1 MAQAVIQSGQVGFG
15 AGPMHPDHRR
25 VVPLSLTG
33 REKAAII
40 VRLLLAEGGSL
51 PISSLPEHLQAALTE
66 QIGQMRLVDR
76 STLAAVVTEFVDEL
90 EEVGLSFPGGIDG
103 ALSIMD
109 GHISPTAAGRLRRLA
124 GASAKADPWDRIAT
138 LPLDRLLPVMEEEG
152 TEVAAVLLSKLP
164 VAKAAELLGQMPG
177 DRARRVAYAVS
188 LTGNVDPETV
198 RRIGLA
204 LAARLDNQP
213 VRAFEAGPVQRVGAI
228 LNVVAQARRAD
239 VLEGLDAEDAAF
251 ADEVRKAIFTFSHIP
266 ARIAPR
272 DVPKI
277 IRIVDQAQ
285 LVTALAAAMAAPD
298 TAEVAEF
305 LLSNI
310 SQRLAQGLRE
320 EMDARGK
327 VREKD
332 AEAAMNAVTSAIRDL
347 EAAGDLALREPDDP
361 D

>member
-1 MAQAVIQSGQVGFG
+1 M
-15 AGPMHPDHRR
+15 PR
-25 VVPLSLTG
+25 SLNG
-33 REKAAII
+33 REKAAVI
-40 VRLLLAEGGSL
+40 VRLLLSEGGTL
-51 PISSLPEHLQAALTE
+51 PFASLPEHLQAALTE

-76 STLAAVVTEFVDEL
+76 ATLSAVVTEFVSEL

-124 GASAKADPWDRIAT
+124 GASAKADPWDRIST
-138 LPLDRLLPVMEEEG
+138 LPLDRLLPVVEEEG

-164 VAKAAELLGQMPG
+164 VPKAAELLGQMAG

-204 LAARLDNQP
+204 LAAQLDNQP
-213 VRAFEAGPVQRVGAI
+213 ARAFEAGPVQRVGAI

-251 ADEVRKAIFTFSHIP
+251 AEEVRKAIFTFTHIP

-272 DVPKI
+272 DVPRV
-277 IRIVDQAQ
+277 IRMVEQPQ
-285 LVTALAAAMAAPD
+285 LVTALAAAMASPD

-305 LLSNI
+305 LLSNM
-310 SQRLAQGLRE
+310 SQRMAQALRE
-320 EMDARGK
+320 EMNARGK
-327 VREKD
+327 VRAKD
-332 AEAAMNAVTSAIRDL
+332 AEAATNAVTAAIRDL
-347 EAAGDLALREPDDP
+347 EAAGDLVMVEVEDP
-361 D
+361 V

>member
-1 MAQAVIQSGQVGFG
+1 MTQAMIQTGQQAFT
-15 AGPMHPDHRR
+15 AAHARATDRR
-25 VVPLSLTG
+25 IVPRSLTG
-33 REKAAII
+33 REKAAVI

-51 PISSLPEHLQAALTE
+51 PLSSLPEHLQAALTE

-76 STLAAVVTEFVDEL
+76 STLAAVVTEFVEEL

-138 LPLDRLLPVMEEEG
+138 LPLDRLLPVVEEEG

-164 VAKAAELLGQMPG
+164 VAKAADLLGQMPG
-177 DRARRVAYAVS
+177 ERARRVAYAVS

-251 ADEVRKAIFTFSHIP
+251 ADEVRKAIFTFTHIP
-266 ARIAPR
+266 ARISPR

-285 LVTALAAAMAAPD
+285 LVTALAAAMTAPD
-298 TAEVAEF
+298 TADAAEF
-305 LLSNI
+305 LLSNM
-310 SQRLAQGLRE
+310 SQRMAQGLRE
-320 EMDARGK
+320 EMDTRGK

-332 AEAAMNAVTSAIRDL
+332 AEAAMNTITTAIREL
-347 EAAGDLALREPDDP
+347 EAAGELALIEPEDAA
-361 D
+361 